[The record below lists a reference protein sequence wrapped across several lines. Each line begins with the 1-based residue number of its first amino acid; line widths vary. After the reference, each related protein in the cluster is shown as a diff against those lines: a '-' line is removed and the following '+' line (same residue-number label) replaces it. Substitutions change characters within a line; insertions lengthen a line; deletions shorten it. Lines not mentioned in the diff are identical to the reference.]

1 MLGKNLWTCC
11 SLSSRQTEAQ
21 ETVCC
26 QSCDY
31 TLGRRQP
38 SVIFETHWRLLIG
51 RKFLWVTSLAPFWC
65 NNWNSKTFSRSVFIV
80 YGSCFGGFKS
90 GNGWHASMD
99 QPALVQQLGVKIVPF
114 MIKEWNLGHLQ
125 LISFLKKLDI
135 GPSQISHVTN
145 MAAFF
150 KKGVAFL
157 HLTLINL

>member
-1 MLGKNLWTCC
+1 MVDSVECRHSDRATQELTRVAYSCWTKYHLQLSVVLCPCC
-11 SLSSRQTEAQ
+11 ALSYRQTEAQ

-38 SVIFETHWRLLIG
+38 SVIFETNWRLLIG

-125 LISFLKKLDI
+125 LISF
-135 GPSQISHVTN
+135 
-145 MAAFF
+145 
-150 KKGVAFL
+150 
-157 HLTLINL
+157 